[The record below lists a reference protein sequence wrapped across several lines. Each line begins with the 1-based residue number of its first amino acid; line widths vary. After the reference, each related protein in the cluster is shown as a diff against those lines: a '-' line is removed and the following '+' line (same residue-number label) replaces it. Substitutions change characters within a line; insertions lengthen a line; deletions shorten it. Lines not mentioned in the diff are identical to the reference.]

1 VAHPDDPAEARPAGT
16 WWRARLADWLG
27 APLAAPLRE
36 AFAQELSDTNRRR
49 LLVLLPF
56 MVVTHAIHLA
66 VFRVSFSER
75 SMLSPR
81 IVRWREGIATTHGV
95 TLLVAAALA
104 FALWRF
110 GRGRAGRWLSPAT
123 AATYLVHGAVVAGID
138 QLSVNSVTP
147 FVGYCLGAAI
157 VVYFTPAVAL
167 LVYAIGLSTFVPAV
181 VMMQPSPS
189 GRLAALPNGFTAF
202 LSVVLSWVLYVAR
215 QRDFMQRK
223 TIEEQRAALAELNV
237 GLERRVDE
245 QVAEIVQ
252 RAREVEELNAQL
264 AVKVRER
271 SAELSIALA
280 KLAQQA
286 TDRAMTRGLVLGDRF
301 EIDEMLGSGGMGAV
315 YSGVDQTNGARVA
328 IKVIR
333 ASTSQELDA
342 LRRFIREAGT
352 AARVEHPAV
361 VRMIHVD
368 VSDDGMLFQAQELVE
383 GETLRRRLRRGHR
396 WEGGAVARLAS
407 VLCEALAA
415 AHGVGVVHRDV
426 KPANVMLTSSA
437 PGLKLLDFGISKLY
451 DDAHEDEGA
460 TRTGA
465 ILGTPA
471 YMAPE
476 QVSGR
481 ERVTD
486 RADVYAVGVILFLM
500 LTGHLPFE
508 EITRRAPLRAVL
520 LDAPDVRSL
529 RADAP
534 EALAQLAAQCLAR
547 DPGSRPDARLLARE
561 LAAFADGEGVGA
573 LDALERTGRLQATAL
588 AEPLETL
595 VEARR
600 ATPA

>member
-1 VAHPDDPAEARPAGT
+1 
-16 WWRARLADWLG
+16 
-27 APLAAPLRE
+27 
-36 AFAQELSDTNRRR
+36 
-49 LLVLLPF
+49 
-56 MVVTHAIHLA
+56 M
-66 VFRVSFSER
+66 
-75 SMLSPR
+75 
-81 IVRWREGIATTHGV
+81 
-95 TLLVAAALA
+95 
-104 FALWRF
+104 
-110 GRGRAGRWLSPAT
+110 
-123 AATYLVHGAVVAGID
+123 
-138 QLSVNSVTP
+138 NSVTP

-286 TDRAMTRGLVLGDRF
+286 TDRAMPRGLVLGDRF

-383 GETLRRRLRRGHR
+383 GETLQRRLRRGHR
-396 WEGGAVARLAS
+396 WEGACRAARVGPVRSARGGS
-407 VLCEALAA
+407 RSGGRPSRREAGQRD
-415 AHGVGVVHRDV
+415 AHQQRAG
-426 KPANVMLTSSA
+426 PEA
-437 PGLKLLDFGISKLY
+437 PRFRHPSKLY

-573 LDALERTGRLQATAL
+573 LDALERTGRLQATAP